1 MRFFD
6 QTFILSVNIV
16 IIDNQTL
23 KLSINIDNW
32 SLIDNQ
38 ALRLSI
44 NINNWTL
51 IINNQ
56 PLIICGGLW
65 SPSTVPCRM
74 YDTEAGE
81 IHSLVNISKTLRME
95 YDYNC
100 SFCNVHIFCMTNT
113 LWYKLQVFNT
123 LHESR
128 HQSRFSYGPCPPKQT
143 MAASVVDLRN
153 SNYDFLPPPL

>member
-1 MRFFD
+1 MYHERSSLFKRCAVSVPWADVEGEGVEDVRVEVRFFD

-81 IHSLVNISKTLRME
+81 IHSLVKISKTLR
-95 YDYNC
+95 
-100 SFCNVHIFCMTNT
+100 H
-113 LWYKLQVFNT
+113 
-123 LHESR
+123 
-128 HQSRFSYGPCPPKQT
+128 
-143 MAASVVDLRN
+143 
-153 SNYDFLPPPL
+153 

>member
-1 MRFFD
+1 MALAKVEVGGVMSSWFKRCGVSEPWADVEGESVEDVRVEVSFFD

-51 IINNQ
+51 IIN
-56 PLIICGGLW
+56 
-65 SPSTVPCRM
+65 
-74 YDTEAGE
+74 
-81 IHSLVNISKTLRME
+81 IS
-95 YDYNC
+95 
-100 SFCNVHIFCMTNT
+100 H
-113 LWYKLQVFNT
+113 
-123 LHESR
+123 
-128 HQSRFSYGPCPPKQT
+128 
-143 MAASVVDLRN
+143 
-153 SNYDFLPPPL
+153 